1 MPVDLHGSCFLFSF
15 STSLDLLYASEYG
28 TTIPEKRSVGAKI
41 CHGLLE
47 KIKYDLAVAR
57 TDYAVEPMR

>member
-1 MPVDLHGSCFLFSF
+1 MRIARFLLFFSCCVCLGLFN
-15 STSLDLLYASEYG
+15 AVEYG